1 MCWKT
6 SEPKLLHT
14 WQKELV
20 ENCDRKKVLEDRFVR
35 KEKMKDVTK
44 KKYIGDIISSDGQNC
59 KNIRERTNQSN
70 GTINNVVS
78 SLTE

>member
-1 MCWKT
+1 MNHRGRIKT
-6 SEPKLLHT
+6 LAFPWGKA
-14 WQKELV
+14 
-20 ENCDRKKVLEDRFVR
+20 KV
-35 KEKMKDVTK
+35 KMKDVKK

-59 KNIRERTNQSN
+59 KNIREKTNQSH